1 MMEGL
6 TKAKTKQNK
15 TPCET
20 WLEEAERHSLNASL
34 LLEVLMLFQ
43 IYERFLCRAGIRS

>member
-1 MMEGL
+1 MVEGL
-6 TKAKTKQNK
+6 TKAKQNK

-20 WLEEAERHSLNASL
+20 WLEEAERPGLKASL
-34 LLEVLMLFQ
+34 LLEGLVLFQ